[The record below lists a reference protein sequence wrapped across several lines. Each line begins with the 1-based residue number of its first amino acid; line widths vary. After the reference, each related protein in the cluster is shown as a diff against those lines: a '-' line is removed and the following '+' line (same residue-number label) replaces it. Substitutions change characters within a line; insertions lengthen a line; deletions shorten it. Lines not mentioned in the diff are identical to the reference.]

1 MPARKTNKELLGKEA
16 SNDFKGSNKTNRS
29 IDKLTISVTEDSSPE
44 QILRSSWLFLSTFQF
59 FFLFQDYFELF
70 SLNIEQLENAMMQQ
84 DSNEFLKQ
92 FMCHVVTPLLNSH
105 QRRAINPDNYEQY
118 LFTLFPEFGPKFQKL
133 HIVDRIQLLKR
144 IEEAHLE
151 NSSED
156 FLAWKNSMD
165 VNELRVAPLGKDD
178 VGWSYWYFGNARLYR
193 EIPVSNG
200 KKGLKEIKDN
210 QFTFELVCSN
220 LEDWE
225 RIVESF
231 RTTKRKTRELSEKI
245 IELGEEVIAKIKSRE
260 AAKLKQEARLKRAK
274 ELEQIPKKRSR
285 RLEAKA
291 KAKRQKVEEI
301 ANQQAILEEI
311 ERQKREREAK
321 QQREEEQRQYRTED
335 ARLKMNVSDYIKQK
349 MNDAEEEDE
358 RLEYKQLKNQLHKD
372 ASRQEKLKKMRG
384 LLKLLKEDEEISI
397 SLTVDKEK
405 QITFEGDNKAL
416 EHILFKMMLRL
427 YLLDQGDESFTE
439 AYKKLLLNKYRS
451 LKDFCVDMN
460 KLKFLDTSF
469 LLSVWKDK

>member
-59 FFLFQDYFELF
+59 FFLFQDYFELS

-92 FMCHVVTPLLNSH
+92 FMCHVLTPLLNSH

-178 VGWSYWYFGNARLYR
+178 AGWSYWYFGNARLYR

-200 KKGLKEIKDN
+200 KKGLKEITDN

-291 KAKRQKVEEI
+291 SIR
-301 ANQQAILEEI
+301 
-311 ERQKREREAK
+311 REMI
-321 QQREEEQRQYRTED
+321 TVLI
-335 ARLKMNVSDYIKQK
+335 RLIV
-349 MNDAEEEDE
+349 
-358 RLEYKQLKNQLHKD
+358 
-372 ASRQEKLKKMRG
+372 
-384 LLKLLKEDEEISI
+384 
-397 SLTVDKEK
+397 
-405 QITFEGDNKAL
+405 
-416 EHILFKMMLRL
+416 
-427 YLLDQGDESFTE
+427 
-439 AYKKLLLNKYRS
+439 
-451 LKDFCVDMN
+451 
-460 KLKFLDTSF
+460 
-469 LLSVWKDK
+469 

>member
-1 MPARKTNKELLGKEA
+1 
-16 SNDFKGSNKTNRS
+16 
-29 IDKLTISVTEDSSPE
+29 
-44 QILRSSWLFLSTFQF
+44 
-59 FFLFQDYFELF
+59 
-70 SLNIEQLENAMMQQ
+70 MMQQ
-84 DSNEFLKQ
+84 ESNEFLKQ
-92 FMCHVVTPLLNSH
+92 FMCHVLTPLLNSN
-105 QRRAINPDNYEQY
+105 QRRTINPNNYEQY

-133 HIVDRIQLLKR
+133 HVVDRIQLLKR

-151 NSSED
+151 NNSED

-165 VNELRVAPLGKDD
+165 VNELRVAPLGKDSA
-178 VGWSYWYFGNARLYR
+178 GWNYWYFGDTRLYR

-200 KKGLKEIKDN
+200 KKGLKEITDN

-231 RTTKRKTRELSEKI
+231 RTAKRKTRELPEKI
-245 IELGEEVIAKIKSRE
+245 VELGEEIIAKIKSRE

-285 RLEAKA
+285 RLEAKYEEE
-291 KAKRQKVEEI
+291 AKRQKVEEI

-321 QQREEEQRQYRTED
+321 QQREEEQRQYKTED

-384 LLKLLKEDEEISI
+384 WLKLLKEDEEISI
-397 SLTVDKEK
+397 SLKVDKEK
-405 QITFEGDNKAL
+405 QITLEGDNKAL

-427 YLLDQGDESFTE
+427 YLLDQDDESFTE
-439 AYKKLLLNKYRS
+439 VYKKLLLNKYRS
-451 LKDFCVDMN
+451 FKDLCIDMN
-460 KLKFLDTSF
+460 ELEDHDTSF
-469 LLSVWKDK
+469 LVSAWKDK

>member
-1 MPARKTNKELLGKEA
+1 MPARKTNKELPRKEE
-16 SNDFKGSNKTNRS
+16 SNDLKGLNKTNRS
-29 IDKLTISVTEDSSPE
+29 SSKDKLTISVTENSSPE

-59 FFLFQDYFELF
+59 FFLFQDYFELS

-84 DSNEFLKQ
+84 ESNEFLKQ
-92 FMCHVVTPLLNSH
+92 FMCHVLTPLLSSN

-133 HIVDRIQLLKR
+133 HVVDRIQLLKR

-151 NSSED
+151 NNSED

-178 VGWSYWYFGNARLYR
+178 AGWNYWYFGDTRLYR

-200 KKGLKEIKDN
+200 KKGLKEITNN

-231 RTTKRKTRELSEKI
+231 RTAKRKARELSEKI
-245 IELGEEVIAKIKSRE
+245 IELGEEMIARIKSRE

-285 RLEAKA
+285 RLEAKYEEE
-291 KAKRQKVEEI
+291 AKRQKVEEI
-301 ANQQAILEEI
+301 ASQQAILEEI
-311 ERQKREREAK
+311 ERQKRVREAK

-335 ARLKMNVSDYIKQK
+335 ARLKMDVSNYIKQK
-349 MNDAEEEDE
+349 MNEAEEDDE

-384 LLKLLKEDEEISI
+384 WLKLLKEDEEISI
-397 SLTVDKEK
+397 SLKVDKEK
-405 QITFEGDNKAL
+405 QITFEGDNK
-416 EHILFKMMLRL
+416 
-427 YLLDQGDESFTE
+427 DQADESFTE
-439 AYKKLLLNKYRS
+439 VYKKLLLNKYRS
-451 LKDFCVDMN
+451 LKDFCADMN
-460 KLKFLDTSF
+460 ELEDHDTSF
-469 LLSVWKDK
+469 LVSAWKDK